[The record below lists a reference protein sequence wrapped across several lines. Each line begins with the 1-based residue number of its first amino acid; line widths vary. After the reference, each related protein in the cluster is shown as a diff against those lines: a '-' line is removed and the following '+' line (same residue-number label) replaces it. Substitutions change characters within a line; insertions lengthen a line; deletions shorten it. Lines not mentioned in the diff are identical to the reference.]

1 MTEMEQLRRRRELVI
16 LSAEL
21 QRATIVRRLDAVQ
34 ANPARKVVGVAA
46 KVVARPMLL
55 KVGMSAFGFAMRA
68 YRKRSHAKRKKE
80 HH

>member
-1 MTEMEQLRRRRELVI
+1 MTEMEELKRRRELVI

-21 QRATIVRRLDAVQ
+21 QRATIVRRLDRIQ

-46 KVVARPMLL
+46 RVATRPMLL

>member
-1 MTEMEQLRRRRELVI
+1 MTETEVLRRRRELVI

-21 QRATIVRRLDAVQ
+21 QRATVVRRLERIQV
-34 ANPARKVVGVAA
+34 NPARKVVGVAA
-46 KVVARPMLL
+46 RVAARPMLL

-68 YRKRSHAKRKKE
+68 YRKRARRKKE